1 MNSYTLPDAGGGL
14 EVCMV
19 SVTSVRYNGQQNYYL
34 PNAENFTAV
43 AMYIIMGGL
52 YIDYMLQHLMRK

>member
-1 MNSYTLPDAGGGL
+1 MFLTNSYTLPDAGGGL

-43 AMYIIMGGL
+43 AMYIIVERTL
-52 YIDYMLQHLMRK
+52 H